1 MILDTILGEKSVT
14 LDIDHMEVI
23 KTPENITD
31 LDFGHLSNIGEY
43 IAEKKN
49 VC

>member
-1 MILDTILGEKSVT
+1 MILDTIIGEKSVA

-23 KTPENITD
+23 KTPENISE

-43 IAEKKN
+43 ISEKKN